1 MWYNEIKRHLPPIL
15 LTGERLL
22 INLMISFLAGE
33 ILNKGNGFII
43 LKVGDIGYKVF
54 VSPSFYADLDIGEDV
69 EIYTHQYVR
78 EEALDLYGF
87 KDMEELEMF
96 EMLLSIS
103 GIGPKTALG
112 VLAIGSVDQIRES
125 IARGDS
131 ALLTKVSGIG
141 RKTAERVVLE
151 LREKVIDQGSQIR
164 EQAIG
169 GNVITGDEIDALM
182 ALGYSM
188 SQARDALRQVNQN
201 IKDSGQRIKEALRRL
216 GR

>member
-1 MWYNEIKRHLPPIL
+1 
-15 LTGERLL
+15 
-22 INLMISFLAGE
+22 MISYLSGK
-33 ILNKGNGFII
+33 IINKGSGFII
-43 LKVGDIGYKVF
+43 IKTGDIGYKVF
-54 VSPSFYADLDIGEDV
+54 VSPSYLVELEIGEDL

-87 KDMEELEMF
+87 RDIEELEMF

-112 VLAIGSVDQIRES
+112 VLAVGSVDQIKES

-151 LREKVIDQGSQIR
+151 LREKVGKLEAESGSKELGR
-164 EQAIG
+164 GALS
-169 GNVITGDEIDALM
+169 GDEIDALM

-188 SQARDALRQVNQN
+188 SQARDALRMVDAN
-201 IKDSGQRIKEALRRL
+201 IKDSGQRIKEALKKL